1 MEGHFTFQWGRGGG
15 IVFQMVGASFLRGG
29 VPHWGVLVLMV
40 GGGGG
45 FEKNCWMRRGG
56 AHLK

>member
-29 VPHWGVLVLMV
+29 GATLRGIGFDG